1 MNHGWPEIELANP
14 NVNSSVNDGGLSLD
28 APLEF
33 APETLTEA
41 PSKFPNELLAESAP
55 EKSPTLLK
63 MRCPNCQK
71 NYSVEESWVYAAPLN
86 SQRAFVTPLRFE
98 CFSCKSRFE
107 ALRPPGPGATTLET
121 NLIPVSAPSPMQPA
135 RGIPRVERAALAKVP
150 LIAQTLKCPKC
161 GVRTNGLATECLSC
175 GVVFSRYKPLPD
187 GAVGEIRLEG
197 RRDILELWETIIGD
211 YEDEIRHE
219 RFVEVC
225 ADAGALAFA
234 AQKYSRIL
242 SVSPQEEIARR
253 MKKRIVALASYPL
266 ESRGTNG
273 VHSFRVPKFVD
284 LILFLGAATATAG
297 FTLHGMKAMA
307 GIGVAAIALA
317 LGVRFFLRPRQT

>member
-1 MNHGWPEIELANP
+1 MNHGWPEMTDENLGA
-14 NVNSSVNDGGLSLD
+14 
-28 APLEF
+28 
-33 APETLTEA
+33 TEQA
-41 PSKFPNELLAESAP
+41 PS
-55 EKSPTLLK
+55 LLK

-71 NYSVEESWVYAAPLN
+71 NYSVEESWVHAAPLN
-86 SQRAFVTPLRFE
+86 SQRGFVTPLRFE

-107 ALRPPGPGATTLET
+107 ALRPPTPGATTLET
-121 NLIPVSAPSPMQPA
+121 NLIPVSAPSPMQPTS
-135 RGIPRVERAALAKVP
+135 GVPRAERAALAKVP

-187 GAVGEIRLEG
+187 GVVGEIRLEG

-225 ADAGALAFA
+225 ADAGCLAYA

-242 SVSPQEEIARR
+242 AVSPQEEIARR

-266 ESRGTNG
+266 EMRGTNG
-273 VHSFRVPKFVD
+273 VHTFRVPKFVD
-284 LILFLGAATATAG
+284 LILFLGSATMTAG
-297 FTLHGMKAMA
+297 LIFPHMKSMA
-307 GIGVAAIALA
+307 GVGLAAIVLA